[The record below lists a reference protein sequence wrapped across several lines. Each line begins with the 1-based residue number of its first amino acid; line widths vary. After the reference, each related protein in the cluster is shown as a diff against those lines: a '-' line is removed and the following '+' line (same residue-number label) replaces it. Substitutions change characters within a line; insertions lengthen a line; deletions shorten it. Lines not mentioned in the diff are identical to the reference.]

1 VSRNTIELVLT
12 GRSEG
17 VESAVS
23 GATGALQGLGNVAQ
37 VALGT
42 LAGSLMTGA
51 IQKVG
56 ELARAIGDTLVNEA
70 PALEQVSRSFENLAT
85 SAGASADEVLASMR
99 EASNGMV
106 SDADLMTSYNE
117 AMLLVGD
124 SMATQF
130 PALLEIAQASA
141 SATGED
147 VGFMLDSLVK
157 GIGRASPMILDNLG
171 LTISTAEAYGQ
182 YAEQLGIS
190 TDEMSKAQQQEALL
204 NAVVAQGGDFV
215 ERLGD
220 NTGGAAQT
228 MGQMRATLDNLRNG
242 LATALLPAL
251 VAILEPLGGLAQEY
265 GPRVVAW
272 AEQAGQW
279 LGAHIPGALAT
290 LQAVWATAWPQIQA
304 AVDAVW
310 PVVQQVFAQV
320 ATWLQD
326 EGPAALATLQALWA
340 TAWPQIQAALQ
351 TIWPVV
357 QAIFTQVSAW
367 LQNDGPTALG
377 QFRDVWQQIWSRV
390 QAILTTV
397 SAFIQERLNVLRG
410 WWQAHGSSVR
420 TIVDAMMQAIQAVI
434 TFVLS
439 NVQAFWNAWG
449 DEIIALTQL
458 AWDTVGAIVDGV
470 LAAIGAL
477 VDAFAAALTG
487 DWEAFGEHIATFWGT
502 VWETIGTVVENGAA
516 ALIEI
521 VTGLID
527 NIRTSWNN
535 VDWGELGRSVING
548 IAGAISAGAGA
559 IASAARGA
567 AQAAL
572 DAAKNLLGISSPS
585 KVFAALGENV
595 VMSFADR
602 MRALS
607 DVPAQAAGQMAQQTV
622 QSAVDRSDRSVT
634 IYGGVTQV
642 VREGNGGLLAEL
654 QGMTV

>member
-1 VSRNTIELVLT
+1 MSRNTIELVLT
-12 GRSEG
+12 GKSEG

-70 PALEQVSRSFENLAT
+70 PALEQVQTSFENLAA

-106 SDADLMTSYNE
+106 NDADLMTSYNE

-215 ERLGD
+215 ERLGE

-265 GPRVVAW
+265 GPQVVAW

-279 LGAHIPGALAT
+279 LGTHIPGALAT

-310 PVVQQVFAQV
+310 PVVQQVFAQM

-326 EGPAALATLQALWA
+326 EGPAALATLQNVWT
-340 TAWPQIQAALQ
+340 TAWPVIRDTMTVLSPVFAAFRLL
-351 TIWPVV
+351 
-357 QAIFTQVSAW
+357 AAW
-367 LQNDGPTALG
+367 LQGDGPTALG

-390 QAILTTV
+390 QAILATV
-397 SAFIQERLNVLRG
+397 SGFIQERLNVLRG
-410 WWQAHGSSVR
+410 WWQDHGGSVR

-434 TFVLS
+434 TFVLN

-458 AWDTVGAIVDGV
+458 AWDTMQAIVDGV

-527 NIRTSWNN
+527 NIRTTWNN
-535 VDWGELGRSVING
+535 IDWGELGRSIISG

-559 IASAARGA
+559 IADAARGA
-567 AQAAL
+567 AQSAL

-642 VREGNGGLLAEL
+642 VRRGDQGLLAEL